1 MPQATPRVLVGLAV
15 ALVFAVPATAVAITA
30 DELRELTRESEQA
43 AQARAA
49 RAKTEEPAV
58 NLPAVQPPSET
69 SESAPPARPHS
80 RKYSSPPGEVPTT
93 SPASAPSAESGRPVH
108 HSQKTY
114 VPPPRLTTSGPVTDA
129 IPRDL
134 KRLFGIRLGAWMPG
148 RLTRTATNTEPGLV
162 EIELTEDVA
171 GDKKT
176 LPAGTLV
183 FAHKQYNDGTKRLEL
198 QVEKGITP
206 SGLEFALHGLVFD
219 LHKMSGL
226 IGSVSNDTSRVVER
240 GTKKGLLAAGGAAA
254 QQFTGSTPLGAAS
267 SAAASSILSESEQAV
282 DESTR
287 PSVTIQVPAQP
298 LLIRVEDTF

>member
-1 MPQATPRVLVGLAV
+1 MVIR
-15 ALVFAVPATAVAITA
+15 ALLLLLCLVPATAAGITA

-43 AQARAA
+43 AQARAT
-49 RAKTEEPAV
+49 RAKAEAPGT
-58 NLPAVQPPSET
+58 NLPAVQLP
-69 SESAPPARPHS
+69 SAPDTAMPESTPTPRPLS
-80 RKYSSPPGEVPTT
+80 RKYSSTPAGEAPTT
-93 SPASAPSAESGRPVH
+93 NTLPVH
-108 HSQKTY
+108 PSQKTY

-129 IPRDL
+129 VSRDP

-171 GDKKT
+171 GDKRT

-183 FAHKQYNDGTKRLEL
+183 FARKQYNDGTKRLEF

-206 SGLEFALHGLVFD
+206 AGLEFALHGLVFD
-219 LHKMSGL
+219 LQKMSGL
-226 IGSVSNDTSRVVER
+226 IGSISNDTSRVVER

-267 SAAASSILSESEQAV
+267 SAAASSMLSETEQAV
-282 DESTR
+282 DEATR
-287 PSVTIQVPAQP
+287 PRVTIQVPAQP

>member
-1 MPQATPRVLVGLAV
+1 MVIRLA
-15 ALVFAVPATAVAITA
+15 LMLLCTIPATAAGITA

-43 AQARAA
+43 AQARAT
-49 RAKTEEPAV
+49 RAKAEAPAA
-58 NLPAVQPPSET
+58 NLPAVQQPSAES
-69 SESAPPARPHS
+69 SESTPSARPHS
-80 RKYSSPPGEVPTT
+80 RKYSSTPAAEAPTTTT
-93 SPASAPSAESGRPVH
+93 SPVH
-108 HSQKTY
+108 PSQKTY
-114 VPPPRLTTSGPVTDA
+114 IPPPRLTTSGPVTDA
-129 IPRDL
+129 VSRDP

-162 EIELTEDVA
+162 EIELTEDAA

-176 LPAGTLV
+176 LPAGTLL
-183 FAHKQYNDGTKRLEL
+183 FARKQYNDGTKRLEL

-206 SGLEFALHGLVFD
+206 SGLEFGLHGLVFD

-226 IGSVSNDTSRVVER
+226 IGSISNDPSRVVER

-267 SAAASSILSESEQAV
+267 SAAASSILSETEQAV
-282 DESTR
+282 DEATR
-287 PSVTIQVPAQP
+287 PRVTIQVPAQP

>member
-1 MPQATPRVLVGLAV
+1 
-15 ALVFAVPATAVAITA
+15 
-30 DELRELTRESEQA
+30 
-43 AQARAA
+43 
-49 RAKTEEPAV
+49 
-58 NLPAVQPPSET
+58 
-69 SESAPPARPHS
+69 
-80 RKYSSPPGEVPTT
+80 
-93 SPASAPSAESGRPVH
+93 
-108 HSQKTY
+108 
-114 VPPPRLTTSGPVTDA
+114 
-129 IPRDL
+129 
-134 KRLFGIRLGAWMPG
+134 MPG

-183 FAHKQYNDGTKRLEL
+183 FARKQYNDGTKRLEL

-226 IGSVSNDTSRVVER
+226 IGSVSTDTSRVVER

-282 DESTR
+282 EEATR
-287 PSVTIQVPAQP
+287 PRVTIQVPAQP
-298 LLIRVEDTF
+298 LLIRVEETF

>member
-1 MPQATPRVLVGLAV
+1 MVIRLALMLLCV
-15 ALVFAVPATAVAITA
+15 VPATAAGITA

-49 RAKTEEPAV
+49 RATAEAPAA
-58 NLPAVQPPSET
+58 NLPAVQPPSPT
-69 SESAPPARPHS
+69 PAAAMPESTPSARPRS
-80 RKYSSPPGEVPTT
+80 RKYSSTPAAEAPTTTT
-93 SPASAPSAESGRPVH
+93 SPVQP
-108 HSQKTY
+108 SQKTY
-114 VPPPRLTTSGPVTDA
+114 IPPPRLTTSGPVTDA
-129 IPRDL
+129 VSRDP
-134 KRLFGIRLGAWMPG
+134 KRLFGIRLGAWMSG

-176 LPAGTLV
+176 LSAGTLV
-183 FAHKQYNDGTKRLEL
+183 FARKQYNDGTKRLEFL
-198 QVEKGITP
+198 VEKGITP

-226 IGSVSNDTSRVVER
+226 IGSISNDTSRVVER

-267 SAAASSILSESEQAV
+267 SAAASSILSETEQAV
-282 DESTR
+282 DEATR
-287 PSVTIQVPAQP
+287 PHVTIQVPAQP